1 MCIKRRWWPA
11 SGYPARGGRRTNE
24 VRTFETTTAALLQL
38 ADWLTEP
45 GVRHMVMESTGL
57 YWKPVFN
64 ILEGHFQVIL
74 VNAQHYK
81 AVSGRKT
88 DVKDSEWLA
97 QLLEHGLLRASFI
110 PPRPIRELRDLM
122 RYRNTLIQARASEI
136 NRLHKLLKSANLKVR
151 LGNRPCPP
159 HLSRGSIHAV
169 APAPRREQGGP
180 GYGTPY
186 PGRCVSYGAAWSPL

>member
-11 SGYPARGGRRTNE
+11 SGYPGRGGRRTNE
-24 VRTFETTTAALLQL
+24 VRTFETTAAALLQL

-110 PPRPIRELRDLM
+110 PPRPF
-122 RYRNTLIQARASEI
+122 
-136 NRLHKLLKSANLKVR
+136 
-151 LGNRPCPP
+151 GN
-159 HLSRGSIHAV
+159 
-169 APAPRREQGGP
+169 
-180 GYGTPY
+180 
-186 PGRCVSYGAAWSPL
+186 CVT